1 MSNLIAQRITNPALG
16 AFGNQTGEQFLA
28 KLIPALV
35 ELIFV
40 VGFLAFV
47 ITFLIGGIKYIT
59 AGGDKGKVQ
68 EAQQS
73 LGNALL
79 GLFILFMFFGI
90 LSFVEC
96 FFGIGLR
103 EIKIA
108 QYSIGFSSIPVCTGS
123 ASGAGGASGSVP
135 GVPGGPIPGTG
146 VSACGCS
153 NGGCAT
159 LGQVGLS
166 NAATPTCYTCT
177 AGGWAN
183 PQPGTCPAITCVA
196 TCN

>member
-1 MSNLIAQRITNPALG
+1 MLTNPALG
-16 AFGNQTGEQFLA
+16 AFGNQSGEEFLA
-28 KLIPALV
+28 KLMPALV
-35 ELIFV
+35 ELILV

-47 ITFLIGGIKYIT
+47 FTFLFGGIKYIT
-59 AGGDKGKVQ
+59 AGGDKGKLQ
-68 EAQQS
+68 EAQQT
-73 LGNALL
+73 LANALL

-90 LSFVEC
+90 LSFIEC

-108 QYSIGFSSIPVCTGS
+108 KYSIGFSSIPVCKGS
-123 ASGAGGASGSVP
+123 ASSGGMAPPIAGG
-135 GVPGGPIPGTG
+135 PGGPISGTG

-159 LGQVGLS
+159 VGQIGLS
-166 NAATPTCYTCT
+166 NSATPTCYTCSAT
-177 AGGWAN
+177 GWTN
-183 PQPGTCPAITCVA
+183 PQPGSCPPITCVA